1 MDEGSTIE
9 KVLQDKE
16 AATAQPRPAAAVPFP
31 EELEHLEHVLHRLDQ
46 ALADADDSVQ
56 RLDREYGEFK
66 RYMAEYRSEVDAH
79 EKLQDE
85 ALLSQTDRAGAFAV
99 ELRARAAKLKDSP
112 YFARIDFAPRGG
124 RVHSCYIGRF
134 GFNCGRERLVFDWRA
149 PISGLFYECSAGPA
163 GYDAPSGRIEGTL
176 SCKRQFK
183 IAGGVMEYAIES
195 DDSVQDELLQRELAH
210 SSTDRMRSII
220 SSIQREQNAVIRND
234 SAPTLLIQGAAGSG
248 KTSIALHRIA
258 FLLYRFKGQLTA
270 RDVALLSPNKVFADY
285 ISNVIPELGEE
296 PVVQLDIVQIA
307 TRALGGAIGF
317 EPPCNPLEEA
327 DEARLERSRF
337 KASAGFLRQLEAYL
351 QQLPVHP
358 RSAKTALDCYE
369 AFFRSI
375 GRKEM
380 LLSPSRSALE
390 WDDVFPFILVLGACG
405 MLQRD
410 PSVRQLVVDEM
421 QDYTPVQHA
430 ALSLIF
436 PASRK
441 TLLGDF
447 GQALNPCHSHGLEDI
462 TALYPDAQ
470 VITLSK
476 SYRSSFE
483 IMSLARRICPWLQLE
498 LVERH
503 GAQPRIVRC
512 ADAEGRLAQLAALAS
527 AFEEGSGS
535 LGIIAKTEAEARQIH
550 AALPARCQAQLIE
563 AGSTS
568 YSGGVSV
575 CSVSMAKGLEFDEVI
590 VANAG
595 ADAFGSEHDR
605 KLLYVACTRAMHRLT
620 LLYAGSPSPFLAED
634 AGSWLSAPVLP

>member
-1 MDEGSTIE
+1 M
-9 KVLQDKE
+9 
-16 AATAQPRPAAAVPFP
+16 
-31 EELEHLEHVLHRLDQ
+31 
-46 ALADADDSVQ
+46 
-56 RLDREYGEFK
+56 
-66 RYMAEYRSEVDAH
+66 
-79 EKLQDE
+79 
-85 ALLSQTDRAGAFAV
+85 
-99 ELRARAAKLKDSP
+99 
-112 YFARIDFAPRGG
+112 
-124 RVHSCYIGRF
+124 
-134 GFNCGRERLVFDWRA
+134 
-149 PISGLFYECSAGPA
+149 
-163 GYDAPSGRIEGTL
+163 
-176 SCKRQFK
+176 
-183 IAGGVMEYAIES
+183 
-195 DDSVQDELLQRELAH
+195 
-210 SSTDRMRSII
+210 
-220 SSIQREQNAVIRND
+220 
-234 SAPTLLIQGAAGSG
+234 
-248 KTSIALHRIA
+248 
-258 FLLYRFKGQLTA
+258 LYRFKGQLTA

-483 IMSLARRICPWLQLE
+483 IMSLARRICPWVQLE